1 MIRNPK
7 EEAEILISFFKSYA
21 FFDTRLDI
29 INYKRSVTY
38 NSKLM
43 SEFMVKTIINE
54 LEGIE
59 ESKDR
64 ILFYYKVLDEINI
77 YE

>member
-1 MIRNPK
+1 MIRSPK

-21 FFDTRLDI
+21 FFYTRSDI

-59 ESKDR
+59 ENKDR

>member
-1 MIRNPK
+1 MIRSPK

-21 FFDTRLDI
+21 FFDTRSDI

-59 ESKDR
+59 ENKDR